1 MKKRFLALMLAAVM
15 VLSAFTGCKKT
26 EDPANGGNTG
36 SQPTSS
42 ASSNNG
48 GSTNTGDNGG
58 STNSGEVSEVII
70 LYPGEETDAMTNFI
84 NNQLNPRLAD
94 EVGIKVKMIYKG
106 WDVYWDQKAVL
117 LNAKEPIDLYWDGLP
132 DLSTM
137 VNNQQAQP
145 IGNLIKENCP
155 DMLKVIPESQL
166 AGGVVDGVQYGIP
179 SAYAP
184 SSCMFQLV
192 CVRQDILEGVG
203 MSDIKTADDLKT
215 FAQKAADQYPEMNGP
230 ADIIFKP
237 LTRNFASEQ
246 YTWIAAGDAVVYGE
260 DTQKAYCYFET
271 DAFKQVA
278 KFNQSMYAEGLYRD
292 ELTTNYNE
300 RDSRMQQGTY
310 LWVEGSLGKEN
321 EIIASVRQQDPNA
334 KLKSFLLNPTADK
347 YITACGGEVLCVP
360 YSAQNPA
367 GAMKFLNWLY
377 KSQEN
382 YLFCLYG
389 PEGENYTVQDGR
401 IVLNDPGFEGYFYEW
416 MFRNANYT
424 MFTSDVTDD
433 FINRYENWDSNA
445 KTSDVIAFH
454 FNNENVREIETAITE
469 VVNQRFTPI
478 ECGFVDFDSNY
489 DAAVQELKD
498 AGIDQYVAEVQK
510 QLDEFFKVNGHNH

>member
-1 MKKRFLALMLAAVM
+1 MKKKLLALL
-15 VLSAFTGCKKT
+15 LSAACVLATLAGC
-26 EDPANGGNTG
+26 GGKDAG
-36 SQPTSS
+36 S
-42 ASSNNG
+42 ASGS
-48 GSTNTGDNGG
+48 GSTPA
-58 STNSGEVSEVII
+58 SKATNSTTSKEVSTVVI
-70 LYPGEETDAMTNFI
+70 LYPGEETDSMANFI

-94 EVGIKVKMIYKG
+94 EVGIKLEFIYKG
-106 WDVYWDQKAVL
+106 WDQYWEQKDIL
-117 LNAKEPIDLYWDGLP
+117 LGANQAIDLYWDGLP

-137 VNNQQAQP
+137 VNKSQCQP
-145 IGNLIKENCP
+145 LDDLIKENCP

-166 AGGVVDGVQYGIP
+166 AGGVVNGVQYGIP

-192 CVRQDILEGVG
+192 CVRKDILDGVG
-203 MSDIKTADDLKT
+203 MSDIKPADDLKE
-215 FAQKAADQYPEMNGP
+215 FAKKAAEKYPEMNGP

-237 LTRNFASEQ
+237 LTRNFADEQ
-246 YTWIAAGDAVVYGE
+246 YTWCAYADSVVYGE
-260 DTQKAYCYFET
+260 NTRKAYSYFET
-271 DAFKQVA
+271 EAFQKVA
-278 KFNQSMYAEGLYRD
+278 KFNASMYAEKLYKD

-321 EIIASVRQQDPNA
+321 EIISAVRGNA
-334 KLKSFLLNPTADK
+334 PEAQLKSFLLNPTADK

-360 YSAQNPA
+360 YSAANPA

-389 PEGENYTVQDGR
+389 PEGDNYTVENGR
-401 IVLNDPGFEGYFYEW
+401 IALKDPSFEGYFYEW

-424 MFTSDVTDD
+424 MFTSDVSED
-433 FINRYENWDSNA
+433 FIKTYETWDDNA

-454 FNNENVREIETAITE
+454 FDNSNVKEIETAVNE
-469 VVNQRFTPI
+469 VIQKEFTPI
-478 ECGFVDFDSNY
+478 ECGFVDFDTNY
-489 DAAVQELKD
+489 PVAVQKLKD
-498 AGIDQYVAEVQK
+498 AGIDAYVAEVQK
-510 QLDEFFKVNGHNH
+510 QLDAFFKENGYQH

>member
-1 MKKRFLALMLAAVM
+1 MKKKLLALL
-15 VLSAFTGCKKT
+15 LSAACVLATLAGC
-26 EDPANGGNTG
+26 GGKDAG
-36 SQPTSS
+36 S
-42 ASSNNG
+42 ASGS
-48 GSTNTGDNGG
+48 GSTPASKANNNTA
-58 STNSGEVSEVII
+58 SKEVSTVVI
-70 LYPGEETDAMTNFI
+70 LYPGEETDSMANFI

-94 EVGIKVKMIYKG
+94 EVGIKLEFIYKG
-106 WDVYWDQKAVL
+106 WDQYWEQKDIL
-117 LNAKEPIDLYWDGLP
+117 LGANQAIDLYWDGLP

-137 VNNQQAQP
+137 VNKSQCQP
-145 IGNLIKENCP
+145 LDDLIKENCP

-166 AGGVVDGVQYGIP
+166 AGGVVNGVQYGIP

-192 CVRQDILEGVG
+192 CVRKDILDGVG
-203 MSDIKTADDLKT
+203 MSDIKTADDLKE
-215 FAQKAADQYPEMNGP
+215 FAKKAAEKYPEMNGP

-237 LTRNFASEQ
+237 LTRNFADEQ
-246 YTWIAAGDAVVYGE
+246 YTWCAYADSVVYGE
-260 DTQKAYCYFET
+260 NTRKAYSYFET
-271 DAFKQVA
+271 EAFKKVA
-278 KFNQSMYAEGLYRD
+278 QFNASMYAEKLYKD

-321 EIIASVRQQDPNA
+321 EILSAVRGNA
-334 KLKSFLLNPTADK
+334 PDAQLKSFLLNPTADK

-360 YSAQNPA
+360 YSAANPA

-389 PEGENYTVQDGR
+389 PEGENYTVENGR
-401 IVLNDPGFEGYFYEW
+401 IALKDPSFEGYFYEW

-424 MFTSDVTDD
+424 MFTSDVSED
-433 FINRYENWDSNA
+433 FIKTYESWDDNA

-454 FNNENVREIETAITE
+454 FDNSNVKEIETAVNE
-469 VVNQRFTPI
+469 VIQKEFTPI
-478 ECGFVDFDSNY
+478 ECGFVDFDTNY
-489 DAAVQELKD
+489 PVAVQKLKD
-498 AGIDQYVAEVQK
+498 AGIDAYVAEVQR
-510 QLDEFFKVNGHNH
+510 QLDEFFKENGYQH

>member
-1 MKKRFLALMLAAVM
+1 MKKKLLALL
-15 VLSAFTGCKKT
+15 LSAACVLATLAGC
-26 EDPANGGNTG
+26 GGKDAG
-36 SQPTSS
+36 S
-42 ASSNNG
+42 ASGS
-48 GSTNTGDNGG
+48 GSTPA
-58 STNSGEVSEVII
+58 SKATNSTTSKEVSTVVI
-70 LYPGEETDAMTNFI
+70 LYPGEETDSMANFI

-94 EVGIKVKMIYKG
+94 EVGIKLEFIYKG
-106 WDVYWDQKAVL
+106 WDQYWEQKDIL
-117 LNAKEPIDLYWDGLP
+117 LGANQAIDLYWDGLP

-137 VNNQQAQP
+137 VNKSQCQP
-145 IGNLIKENCP
+145 LDDLIKENCP

-166 AGGVVDGVQYGIP
+166 AGGVVNGVQYGIP

-192 CVRQDILEGVG
+192 CVRKDILDGVG
-203 MSDIKTADDLKT
+203 MSDIKSADDLKE
-215 FAQKAADQYPEMNGP
+215 FAKKAAEKYPEMNGP

-237 LTRNFASEQ
+237 LTRNFADEQ
-246 YTWIAAGDAVVYGE
+246 YTWCAYADSVVYGE
-260 DTQKAYCYFET
+260 NTRKAYSYFET
-271 DAFKQVA
+271 EAFQKVA
-278 KFNQSMYAEGLYRD
+278 KFNASMYAEKLYKD

-321 EIIASVRQQDPNA
+321 EIISAVRGNA
-334 KLKSFLLNPTADK
+334 PEAQLKSFLLNPTADK

-360 YSAQNPA
+360 YSAANPA

-389 PEGENYTVQDGR
+389 PEGDNYTVENGR
-401 IVLNDPGFEGYFYEW
+401 IALKDPSFEGYFYEW

-424 MFTSDVTDD
+424 MFTSDVSED
-433 FINRYENWDSNA
+433 FIKTYETWDDNA

-454 FNNENVREIETAITE
+454 FDNSNVKEIETAVNE
-469 VVNQRFTPI
+469 VIQKEFTPI
-478 ECGFVDFDSNY
+478 ECGFVDFETSY
-489 DAAVQELKD
+489 PAAIAELKA
-498 AGIDQYVAEVQK
+498 AGIDTYVAEVQK
-510 QLDEFFKVNGHNH
+510 QLDEFFKVNGHQH

>member
-1 MKKRFLALMLAAVM
+1 MKKKLLALL
-15 VLSAFTGCKKT
+15 LSAACVLATLAGC
-26 EDPANGGNTG
+26 GGKDAG
-36 SQPTSS
+36 S
-42 ASSNNG
+42 ASGS
-48 GSTNTGDNGG
+48 GSTPA
-58 STNSGEVSEVII
+58 SKATNSTTSKEVSTVVI
-70 LYPGEETDAMTNFI
+70 LYPGEETDSMANFI

-94 EVGIKVKMIYKG
+94 EVGIKLEFIYKG
-106 WDVYWDQKAVL
+106 WDQYWEQKDIL
-117 LNAKEPIDLYWDGLP
+117 LGANQAIDLYWDGLP

-137 VNNQQAQP
+137 VNKSQCQP
-145 IGNLIKENCP
+145 LDDLIKENCP

-166 AGGVVDGVQYGIP
+166 AGGVVNGVQYGIP

-192 CVRQDILEGVG
+192 CVRKDILDGVG
-203 MSDIKTADDLKT
+203 MSDIKSADDLKE
-215 FAQKAADQYPEMNGP
+215 FAKKAAEKYPEMNGP

-237 LTRNFASEQ
+237 LTRNFADEQ
-246 YTWIAAGDAVVYGE
+246 YTWCAYADSVVYGE
-260 DTQKAYCYFET
+260 NTRKAYSYFET
-271 DAFKQVA
+271 EAFQKVA
-278 KFNQSMYAEGLYRD
+278 KFNASMYAEKLYKD

-321 EIIASVRQQDPNA
+321 EIISAVRGNA
-334 KLKSFLLNPTADK
+334 PEAQLKSFLLNPTADK

-360 YSAQNPA
+360 YSAANPA

-389 PEGENYTVQDGR
+389 PEGDNYTVENGR
-401 IVLNDPGFEGYFYEW
+401 IALKDPSFEGYFYEW

-424 MFTSDVTDD
+424 MFTSDVSED
-433 FINRYENWDSNA
+433 FIKTYETWDDNA

-454 FNNENVREIETAITE
+454 FDNSNVKEIETAVNE
-469 VVNQRFTPI
+469 VIQKEFTPI
-478 ECGFVDFDSNY
+478 ECGFVDFDTNY
-489 DAAVQELKD
+489 PVAVQKLKD
-498 AGIDQYVAEVQK
+498 AGIDAYVAEVQK
-510 QLDEFFKVNGHNH
+510 QLDAFFKENGYQH